1 MPQFAGPVTT
11 GGPSYPG
18 MWDQYLGGGF
28 RVVASVVARN
38 AINAGLRS
46 IGMEVYCVAEN
57 MKYRLLGGITNAH
70 WVAVPCA
77 AHVSTVAPEG
87 LYPGAAVGEL
97 YARVASVGDGGVLHR
112 LYVFNG
118 IVGQT
123 TGWV

>member
-18 MWDQYLGGGF
+18 MWDQYFGGGF
-28 RVVASVVARN
+28 RAVANVTIRD

-46 IGMEVYCVAEN
+46 EGMEVYCIAEN
-57 MKYRLLGGITNAH
+57 TKYRLLGGITNAH
-70 WVAVPCA
+70 WIAIPGAV
-77 AHVSTVAPEG
+77 HVSTVAPEG

-97 YARVASVGDGGVLHR
+97 YAQVASIGDGGVLYR
-112 LYVFNG
+112 MYMFNG